1 MELRS
6 LFLFTILLCGSSA
19 AFAQI
24 TATTD
29 QARRR
34 EQMMRDAQARQ
45 EQQQSLARLRA
56 INQANH
62 QYLASGMGRVSDVP
76 LGGYK
81 QPTLTQQDIEA
92 VSINPADL
100 NRYKEFLSQ
109 SNTGIMR
116 LHNASIC
123 SPERLIIQAESA
135 CPNNVVGKAT
145 GYSFRTG
152 DYKNI
157 FYSDIFFAKEDFSAR
172 GGFTLGI
179 FSNLGDIDLQTLSLS
194 SEGVKQLADF
204 QASADKAE
212 IKRQYGILTK
222 GLQIGEN
229 IYKTK
234 AAAAENTSYVLRTIA
249 YKGRV
254 MRKSGGFRYNTFQDD
269 QRKDVLLV
277 FRVVRRHDDG
287 SLTLLYKEL
296 SRKAVPQVVLE
307 KSEAGL
313 DLQENVVP
321 NQIKDL

>member
-1 MELRS
+1 M
-6 LFLFTILLCGSSA
+6 LLCSSSA
-19 AFAQI
+19 AFAQ

-29 QARRR
+29 EDRRR
-34 EQMMRDAQARQ
+34 EQMLRDAQTRR

-56 INQANH
+56 INAANRKH
-62 QYLASGMGRVSDVP
+62 LGSMRRVKDAP
-76 LGGYK
+76 LGAYK
-81 QPTLTQQDIEA
+81 PTLTPQDIEA

-100 NRYKEFLSQ
+100 NRYKEFLNQ
-109 SNTGIMR
+109 ANTGIVR
-116 LHNASIC
+116 LHNANTC
-123 SPERLIIQAESA
+123 LPEGLIIQAEGA

-157 FYSDIFFAKEDFSAR
+157 FYSDIFFAKEDFSAI
-172 GGFTLGI
+172 GAFTLGV
-179 FSNLGDIDLQTLSLS
+179 FSNLGDVDLQTLLLS
-194 SEGVKQLADF
+194 SEGIKQLADF
-204 QASADKAE
+204 QPPADKAE
-212 IKRQYGILTK
+212 IERQHGILTK
-222 GLQIGEN
+222 GIRIGDN

-254 MRKSGGFRYNTFQDD
+254 MRKSGGFRSNTFQND

-296 SRKAVPQVVLE
+296 SRKAVPEVVLE
-307 KSEAGL
+307 
-313 DLQENVVP
+313 ENE
-321 NQIKDL
+321 